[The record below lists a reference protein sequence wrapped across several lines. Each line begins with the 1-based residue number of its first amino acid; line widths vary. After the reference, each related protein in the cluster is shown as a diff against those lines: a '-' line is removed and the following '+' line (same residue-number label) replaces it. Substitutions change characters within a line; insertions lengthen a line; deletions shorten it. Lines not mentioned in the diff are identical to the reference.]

1 MASLSPHG
9 EPSRLDDTVYRKI
22 VAEMEDGIVAID
34 ADGTILYCNH
44 AVESLFQQTPASLV
58 GQPIEALLPPRYR
71 QIHRHH
77 LAGFMEGQV
86 DAKYMGSRKSFII
99 GYRADGTEINLG
111 ATILRTGG
119 IDGPVFIAV
128 LRDLTERHGY
138 QHELERLANTDPLS
152 GINNPRAFTNL
163 AAREL
168 ARCQQVQD
176 PVSVILFDLDGFKAV
191 NDGYGHEVGDTVICE
206 FTQILKSVVHSGDL
220 LARWGGEEFVLMMP
234 DTSVERCAAI
244 ADMVRRNVEILE
256 FGTASGVSLHL
267 TVSAGVST
275 AGAVEENLD
284 DLIRRADLALYAAKT
299 GGRNQ
304 VVIEPA
310 TSPLAA

>member
-1 MASLSPHG
+1 M
-9 EPSRLDDTVYRKI
+9 PSRSLKSPLNDTVYCKI

-34 ADGTILYCNH
+34 ADGMILYCNH
-44 AVESLFQQTPASLV
+44 AVESLFQQTSANLI

-86 DAKYMGSRKSFII
+86 DAKYMGSRKSFIT

-111 ATILRTGG
+111 ATILRTGST
-119 IDGPVFIAV
+119 DGSVYIAV

-152 GINNPRAFTNL
+152 GINNRRAFTNL
-163 AAREL
+163 AGKEL
-168 ARCQQVQD
+168 ARCQQAQD

-191 NDGYGHEVGDTVICE
+191 NDGYGHDVGDTVICE
-206 FTQILKSVVHSGDL
+206 FAQILKSVVHSGDL

-234 DTSVERCAAI
+234 DTSVERCAVI
-244 ADMVRRNVEILE
+244 ADMVRRNVESLE
-256 FGTASGVSLHL
+256 FGTANGVSLRI

-275 AGAVEENLD
+275 AAAASESLD
-284 DLIRRADLALYAAKT
+284 DLIRRADHALYAAKSS
-299 GGRNQ
+299 GRNRII
-304 VVIEPA
+304 VEPPA
-310 TSPLAA
+310 PPLAA